1 MPRKTEWMLR
11 IPEALERLGRF
22 PAPVVDRAAL
32 EDLLGIH
39 RRMAIRLM
47 HRFGG
52 FQAGRT
58 FLVDRGRLAE
68 QLAGIR
74 DSEEYSS
81 EQRRWVRFVEAL
93 DQARQIHKS
102 RQVTIPPPSSS
113 ENRRIVLEPG
123 RLEVR
128 FTTTIELLQSLLEL
142 AQEIGN
148 DFEAVRGRIE
158 QDTGSLPRLL

>member
-1 MPRKTEWMLR
+1 MPRKSEWLSR
-11 IPEALERLGRF
+11 VPEALERLDGF

-58 FLVDRGRLAE
+58 FLIEKVQLVER
-68 QLAGIR
+68 LAGIR
-74 DSEEYSS
+74 DSAEYGA
-81 EQRRWVRFVEAL
+81 ERQRWVRFVETL
-93 DQARQIHKS
+93 DQARRIHKS
-102 RQVTIPPPSSS
+102 RQISIPAAEPGNSK
-113 ENRRIVLEPG
+113 ITLEPG

-128 FTTTIELLQSLLEL
+128 FTSTVELLQSLLEL
-142 AQEIGN
+142 AQRIGD
-148 DFEAVRGRIE
+148 DFETVRRQIE
-158 QDTGSLPRLL
+158 PDPPSLPRLL